1 MQYDFSLVFQTSN
14 IKFLFHRFLIYW
26 FFHPPSKNIIY
37 FLCGSNNLIHVHP
50 LFFCHI
56 FMDKD
61 W

>member
-1 MQYDFSLVFQTSN
+1 MQYDLSLVFQTSD
-14 IKFLFHRFLIYW
+14 IKLLFHRFLIYG
-26 FFHPPSKNIIY
+26 FFHTPSKNIIY